1 MGRWVYTWCVEYY
14 GGDGFLHRKF
24 IEAKNREEALK
35 KLRSMVDRVV
45 EIKCCVRAV
54 TW

>member
-1 MGRWVYTWCVEYY
+1 MMLDSQ
-14 GGDGFLHRKF
+14 GGKAIHGGGGFLHRKF